1 MAKKNK
7 VDVISLSIV
16 ILNILIVIVLIVLVL
31 LIYLYMTGKLE
42 DANVANMDQ
51 ETSVSAVITT
61 TPITTNVPTEDA
73 EITVPDT
80 SAAETEDTENA
91 EAPENTDEEGED
103 TTEEEPLEA
112 IETDDYDPTF
122 FANDYFIGD
131 SIYTGLVNYG
141 YFPDRQVFAEIG
153 LNPESA
159 RTKKVGGNTAVGKAK
174 ELEPKRIFIMLGSN
188 GLAYMGNT
196 HMAEQLGLLVDELRD
211 ACPESYIYIVSIP
224 PVTKEHDAEGQETMV
239 MVNGYNKLLKSMAEE
254 KGFVYLDLC
263 SKLQDSSGY
272 FSADYA
278 EADGLHFLGTA
289 YKTMLSFFQKSIQL

>member
-1 MAKKNK
+1 MAKKSK
-7 VDVISLSIV
+7 VDGISLSIV
-16 ILNILIVIVLIVLVL
+16 ILNILIVVTLIVLVL
-31 LIYLYMTGKLE
+31 LITLYMMGKLE
-42 DANVANMDQ
+42 DTDVTNLDQ
-51 ETSVSAVITT
+51 EKAVSAIITT
-61 TPITTNVPTEDA
+61 TPITTAVPETEA
-73 EITVPDT
+73 PDT
-80 SAAETEDTENA
+80 SETEDTT
-91 EAPENTDEEGED
+91 APPEDTSETDETAEGEE
-103 TTEEEPLEA
+103 TSEEEDEVVA
-112 IETDDYDPTF
+112 AVESDDYDETF

-159 RTKKVGGNTAVGKAK
+159 RTKKVGGSTVTGKAK

-196 HMAEQLGLLVDELRD
+196 HMAEQLGLLVDDLRE
-211 ACPESYIYIVSIP
+211 ACPESYIYVVSIP
-224 PVTKEHDAEGQETMV
+224 PVTKAHDAEGQETML
-239 MVNGYNKLLKSMAEE
+239 MVNGYNKLLKSMAED
-254 KGFVYLDLC
+254 KGVVYLDLC

-289 YKTMLSFFQKSIQL
+289 YKAMLSYFQKMIQL